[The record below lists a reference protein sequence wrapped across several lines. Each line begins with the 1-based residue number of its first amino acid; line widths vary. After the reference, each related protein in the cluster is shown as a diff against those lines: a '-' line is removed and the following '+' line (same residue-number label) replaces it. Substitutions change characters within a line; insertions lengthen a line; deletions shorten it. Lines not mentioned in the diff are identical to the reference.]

1 MNQDRSI
8 FEETV
13 VNALMDNQYI
23 FYAHIIA
30 STVLNIDNK
39 FPAPAGVAF
48 IRGQFHLFLNM
59 EMFKKYTL
67 QMRKSTCQFDQQA
80 KLVVH
85 IGAYNLQLL
94 HLCPSHQSRTR
105 GSWHSCSHLLQ
116 L

>member
-1 MNQDRSI
+1 MNNDRSV

-48 IRGQFHLFLNM
+48 IKGQFHLFLNM
-59 EMFKKYTL
+59 EMFKKCCIQTKTNFL
-67 QMRKSTCQFDQQA
+67 
-80 KLVVH
+80 
-85 IGAYNLQLL
+85 
-94 HLCPSHQSRTR
+94 P
-105 GSWHSCSHLLQ
+105 
-116 L
+116 